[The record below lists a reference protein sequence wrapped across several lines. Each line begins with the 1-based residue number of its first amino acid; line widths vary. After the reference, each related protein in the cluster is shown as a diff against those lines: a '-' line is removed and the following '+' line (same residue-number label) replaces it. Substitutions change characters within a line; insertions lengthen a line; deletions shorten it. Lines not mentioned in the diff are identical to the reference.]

1 MISLSETI
9 CVLSRVYTP
18 WAYTR
23 ACARI
28 RRLSAQLFILL
39 SPVAPSAYA
48 SIRRVSPLEFKHVEL
63 SRPAQTSTVF
73 PANHESTPRSPRAD
87 ALFCIGTYVDVYRRI
102 SSRVYTFI
110 HGTTFA
116 MQWRRPG
123 KRKRRQLHRLPA
135 HTRAGSINPALHENQ
150 PCIIYRERNAWN
162 ICIFLCLCFI
172 MITKLPIQREC
183 DTKNTS
189 LSKNTNVLH
198 NKYVLEA

>member
-1 MISLSETI
+1 MKQF
-9 CVLSRVYTP
+9 VYQ
-18 WAYTR
+18 AGFILH
-23 ACARI
+23 ARI

-48 SIRRVSPLEFKHVEL
+48 RIRRLSPLEFKHVEL
-63 SRPAQTSTVF
+63 SRPAQTSTGV

-87 ALFCIGTYVDVYRRI
+87 ALFCIGTYVDIYRRI
-102 SSRVYTFI
+102 RSRVHTFI

-150 PCIIYRERNAWN
+150 PSYTGNGMPGILY
-162 ICIFLCLCFI
+162 FLCLCFI

-189 LSKNTNVLH
+189 LSNNTNVLH
-198 NKYVLEA
+198 IKYVLEA

>member
-150 PCIIYRERNAWN
+150 PSYTGNGMPG
-162 ICIFLCLCFI
+162 IFVFF
-172 MITKLPIQREC
+172 MF
-183 DTKNTS
+183 
-189 LSKNTNVLH
+189 VLH
-198 NKYVLEA
+198 YDYQVTNTAWMWYEKHQLIKEHKCTS